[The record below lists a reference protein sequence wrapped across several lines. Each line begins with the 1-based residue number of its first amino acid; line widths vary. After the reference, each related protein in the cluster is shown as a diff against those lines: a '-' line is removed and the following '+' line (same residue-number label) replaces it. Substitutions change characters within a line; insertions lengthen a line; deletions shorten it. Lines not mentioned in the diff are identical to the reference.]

1 MAENTL
7 DNLNDLQFDVLKEI
21 GNIGAGN
28 ATTAL
33 AKMMNMKID
42 MNVPRVDLVPFT
54 NLPDIFGSPEEV
66 LAGILVQ
73 LDGDIK
79 GMMMFLVKEKS
90 AHNLVNSLMGGM
102 IQSSGDG
109 FSDMELSAL
118 GEIGNIIIGAYLS
131 AMSNLTSLKIS
142 SSVPYISIDMAG
154 ALLSDDEDIN
164 YSTEGDGIS
173 AKIRGDK
180 VLLIETQFG
189 ELDFVNGYFL
199 MVPELESYDAILSS
213 LGM

>member
-1 MAENTL
+1 MAEREL
-7 DNLNDLQFDVLKEI
+7 DKLNDLEFDVLKEI

-33 AKMMNMKID
+33 AKMLNTKID
-42 MNVPRVDLVPFT
+42 MNVPRVEMVPFT
-54 NLPDIFGSPEEV
+54 QLPDTFGSPEEV

-79 GMMMFLVKEKS
+79 GMMMFLAKEES
-90 AHNLVNSLMGGM
+90 AHTLVNSLMGGM
-102 IQSSGDG
+102 GVPGDG
-109 FSDMELSAL
+109 TFSEMELSAL
-118 GEIGNIIIGAYLS
+118 SEIGNIIIGAYLS
-131 AMSNLTSLKIS
+131 AMSNLTNLKIA

-154 ALLSDDEDIN
+154 ALLSVPAIEF
-164 YSTEGDGIS
+164 G
-173 AKIRGDK
+173 KLGDK

-189 ELDFVNGYFL
+189 ELDLVNGYFL
-199 MVPELESYDAILSS
+199 MVPELESYDVILSS

>member
-1 MAENTL
+1 MAEREL
-7 DNLNDLQFDVLKEI
+7 DKLNDLQFNVLKEI

-33 AKMMNMKID
+33 AKMLNTKID
-42 MNVPRVDLVPFT
+42 MNVPRVEMVPFT
-54 NLPDIFGSPEEV
+54 ELPDTFGSPEEV

-79 GMMMFLVKEKS
+79 GMMMFLAKEDS

-102 IQSSGDG
+102 GASEDG
-109 FSDMELSAL
+109 TFSEMELSAL
-118 GEIGNIIIGAYLS
+118 SEIGNIIIGAYLS
-131 AMSNLTSLKIS
+131 AMSNLTNLKIA

-154 ALLSDDEDIN
+154 ALLSVPAIEF
-164 YSTEGDGIS
+164 G
-173 AKIRGDK
+173 KLGDK

-189 ELDFVNGYFL
+189 ELDLVNGYFL
-199 MVPELESYDAILSS
+199 MVPELESYDVILSS

>member
-1 MAENTL
+1 MAEKTL
-7 DNLNDLQFDVLKEI
+7 DNLNDIQFDVLKEI

-42 MNVPRVDLVPFT
+42 MNVPRVELVPFT

-79 GMMMFLVKEKS
+79 GMMMFLVKEES

-102 IQSSGDG
+102 VPEGAGS
-109 FSDMELSAL
+109 FSDMELSARL
-118 GEIGNIIIGAYLS
+118 
-131 AMSNLTSLKIS
+131 
-142 SSVPYISIDMAG
+142 
-154 ALLSDDEDIN
+154 
-164 YSTEGDGIS
+164 
-173 AKIRGDK
+173 
-180 VLLIETQFG
+180 
-189 ELDFVNGYFL
+189 
-199 MVPELESYDAILSS
+199 AIL
-213 LGM
+213 LLVHIFQQCLILLTLRLLHLFHTYR

>member
-109 FSDMELSAL
+109 FSDIELSAL

-154 ALLSDDEDIN
+154 ALLSVPAIEF
-164 YSTEGDGIS
+164 G
-173 AKIRGDK
+173 KLGDK

>member
-7 DNLNDLQFDVLKEI
+7 DNLNELQFDVLKEI

-154 ALLSDDEDIN
+154 ALLSVPAIEF
-164 YSTEGDGIS
+164 G
-173 AKIRGDK
+173 KLGDK

>member
-21 GNIGAGN
+21 GNIVAGN

-154 ALLSDDEDIN
+154 ALLSVPAIEF
-164 YSTEGDGIS
+164 G
-173 AKIRGDK
+173 KLGDK

>member
-118 GEIGNIIIGAYLS
+118 GELGNIIIGAYLS

-154 ALLSDDEDIN
+154 ALLSVPAIEF
-164 YSTEGDGIS
+164 G
-173 AKIRGDK
+173 KLGDK

>member
-21 GNIGAGN
+21 GNIGACN

-154 ALLSDDEDIN
+154 ALLSVPAIEF
-164 YSTEGDGIS
+164 G
-173 AKIRGDK
+173 KLGDK

>member
-1 MAENTL
+1 MAEREL
-7 DNLNDLQFDVLKEI
+7 DKLNDLQFDVLKEI

-33 AKMMNMKID
+33 AKMLNTKID
-42 MNVPRVDLVPFT
+42 MNVPRVEMVPFT
-54 NLPDIFGSPEEV
+54 QLPDTFGSPEEV

-79 GMMMFLVKEKS
+79 GMMMFLAKEES
-90 AHNLVNSLMGGM
+90 AHTLVNSLMGGM
-102 IQSSGDG
+102 GVSGDG
-109 FSDMELSAL
+109 TFSEMELSAL
-118 GEIGNIIIGAYLS
+118 SEIGNIIIGAYLS
-131 AMSNLTSLKIS
+131 AMSNLTNLKIA

-154 ALLSDDEDIN
+154 ALLSVPAIEF
-164 YSTEGDGIS
+164 G
-173 AKIRGDK
+173 KLGDK

-189 ELDFVNGYFL
+189 ELDLVNGYFL

>member
-7 DNLNDLQFDVLKEI
+7 DNLNDIQFDVLKEI

-42 MNVPRVDLVPFT
+42 MNVPRVELVPFT

-79 GMMMFLVKEKS
+79 GMMMFLVKEES
-90 AHNLVNSLMGGM
+90 AHNLVDSLMGGM
-102 IQSSGDG
+102 VQSANGD
-109 FSDMELSAL
+109 FSEMELSAL
-118 GEIGNIIIGAYLS
+118 SEIGNIIIGAYLS
-131 AMSNLTSLKIS
+131 AMSNLTNLKIA

-154 ALLSDDEDIN
+154 ALLSVPAIEF
-164 YSTEGDGIS
+164 G
-173 AKIRGDK
+173 KLGDK

-189 ELDFVNGYFL
+189 EFDFVNGYFL
-199 MVPELESYDAILSS
+199 MVPELESYDVILSS

>member
-79 GMMMFLVKEKS
+79 GMMLFLVKEKS

-154 ALLSDDEDIN
+154 ALLSVPAIEF
-164 YSTEGDGIS
+164 G
-173 AKIRGDK
+173 KLGDK

>member
-66 LAGILVQ
+66 LAGIPVQ

-154 ALLSDDEDIN
+154 ALLSVPAIEF
-164 YSTEGDGIS
+164 G
-173 AKIRGDK
+173 KLGDK

>member
-90 AHNLVNSLMGGM
+90 SHNLVNSLMGCM

-154 ALLSDDEDIN
+154 ALLSVPAIEF
-164 YSTEGDGIS
+164 G
-173 AKIRGDK
+173 KLGDK

>member
-1 MAENTL
+1 
-7 DNLNDLQFDVLKEI
+7 
-21 GNIGAGN
+21 
-28 ATTAL
+28 
-33 AKMMNMKID
+33 MMNMKID

-154 ALLSDDEDIN
+154 ALLSVPAIEF
-164 YSTEGDGIS
+164 G
-173 AKIRGDK
+173 KLGDK

-199 MVPELESYDAILSS
+199 MVPELDSYDAILSS

>member
-42 MNVPRVDLVPFT
+42 MNVPRVDLVPFS

-102 IQSSGDG
+102 IQSSGKG

-142 SSVPYISIDMAG
+142 TSVPYISIDMAG
-154 ALLSDDEDIN
+154 ALLSVPAIEF
-164 YSTEGDGIS
+164 G
-173 AKIRGDK
+173 KLGDK

>member
-1 MAENTL
+1 MAEREL
-7 DNLNDLQFDVLKEI
+7 DKLNDLQFDVLKEI

-33 AKMMNMKID
+33 AKMLNTKID
-42 MNVPRVDLVPFT
+42 MNVPRVEMVPFT
-54 NLPDIFGSPEEV
+54 ELPDTFGSPEEV

-79 GMMMFLVKEKS
+79 GMMMFLAKEES
-90 AHNLVNSLMGGM
+90 AHTLVNSLMGGM
-102 IQSSGDG
+102 GKAGDG
-109 FSDMELSAL
+109 TFSEMELSAL
-118 GEIGNIIIGAYLS
+118 SEIGNIIIGAYLS
-131 AMSNLTSLKIS
+131 AMSNLTNLKIA

-154 ALLSDDEDIN
+154 ALLSVPAIEF
-164 YSTEGDGIS
+164 G
-173 AKIRGDK
+173 KLGDK

-189 ELDFVNGYFL
+189 ELDLVNGYFL
-199 MVPELESYDAILSS
+199 MVPELESYDVILSS

>member
-90 AHNLVNSLMGGM
+90 AHNLVNSLMGVM

-154 ALLSDDEDIN
+154 ALLSVPAIEF
-164 YSTEGDGIS
+164 G
-173 AKIRGDK
+173 KLGDK

>member
-102 IQSSGDG
+102 IQSSGNG

-154 ALLSDDEDIN
+154 ALLSVPAIEF
-164 YSTEGDGIS
+164 G
-173 AKIRGDK
+173 KLGDK

>member
-154 ALLSDDEDIN
+154 GLLSVPAIEF
-164 YSTEGDGIS
+164 G
-173 AKIRGDK
+173 KLGDK

>member
-142 SSVPYISIDMAG
+142 SSVQYIKIDMAG
-154 ALLSDDEDIN
+154 ALLSVPAIEF
-164 YSTEGDGIS
+164 G
-173 AKIRGDK
+173 KLGDK

>member
-1 MAENTL
+1 MAEREL
-7 DNLNDLQFDVLKEI
+7 DKLNDLQFDVLKEI

-33 AKMMNMKID
+33 AKMLNTKID
-42 MNVPRVDLVPFT
+42 MNVPRVEMVPFT
-54 NLPDIFGSPEEV
+54 ELPDTFGSPEEV

-79 GMMMFLVKEKS
+79 GMMMFLAKEES
-90 AHNLVNSLMGGM
+90 AHTLVNSLMGGLGKA
-102 IQSSGDG
+102 GDG
-109 FSDMELSAL
+109 TFSEMELSAL
-118 GEIGNIIIGAYLS
+118 SEIGNIIIGAYLS
-131 AMSNLTSLKIS
+131 AMSNLTNLKIA

-154 ALLSDDEDIN
+154 ALLSVPAIEF
-164 YSTEGDGIS
+164 G
-173 AKIRGDK
+173 KLGDK

-189 ELDFVNGYFL
+189 ELDLVNGYFL
-199 MVPELESYDAILSS
+199 MVPELESYDVILSS

>member
-42 MNVPRVDLVPFT
+42 MNVPRVDLVPYT

-154 ALLSDDEDIN
+154 ALLSVPAIEF
-164 YSTEGDGIS
+164 G
-173 AKIRGDK
+173 KLGDK

>member
-154 ALLSDDEDIN
+154 ALLSVPAIEF
-164 YSTEGDGIS
+164 G
-173 AKIRGDK
+173 KLGDK

-199 MVPELESYDAILSS
+199 MVPELESYDVILSS

>member
-131 AMSNLTSLKIS
+131 AMSNLTSLKTS

-154 ALLSDDEDIN
+154 ALLSVPAIEF
-164 YSTEGDGIS
+164 G
-173 AKIRGDK
+173 KLGDK

>member
-154 ALLSDDEDIN
+154 ALLSVPAIEF
-164 YSTEGDGIS
+164 G
-173 AKIRGDK
+173 KLGDK

-199 MVPELESYDAILSS
+199 MVPELESYNAILSS

>member
-42 MNVPRVDLVPFT
+42 MNVPRVDLPYFT

-154 ALLSDDEDIN
+154 ALLSVPAIEF
-164 YSTEGDGIS
+164 G
-173 AKIRGDK
+173 KLGDK

>member
-1 MAENTL
+1 MAEREL
-7 DNLNDLQFDVLKEI
+7 DKLNDLQFDVLKEI

-33 AKMMNMKID
+33 AKMLNTKID
-42 MNVPRVDLVPFT
+42 MNVPRVEMVPFT
-54 NLPDIFGSPEEV
+54 QLPDTFGSPEEV

-79 GMMMFLVKEKS
+79 GMMMFLAKEES
-90 AHNLVNSLMGGM
+90 AHTLVNSLMGGM
-102 IQSSGDG
+102 GVSGAG
-109 FSDMELSAL
+109 TFSEMELSAL
-118 GEIGNIIIGAYLS
+118 SEIGNIIIGAYLS
-131 AMSNLTSLKIS
+131 AMSNLTNLKIA

-154 ALLSDDEDIN
+154 ALLSVPAIEF
-164 YSTEGDGIS
+164 G
-173 AKIRGDK
+173 KLGDK

-189 ELDFVNGYFL
+189 ELDLVNGYFL
-199 MVPELESYDAILSS
+199 MVPELESYDVILSS

>member
-90 AHNLVNSLMGGM
+90 AYNLVNSLMGGM

-154 ALLSDDEDIN
+154 ALLSVPAIEF
-164 YSTEGDGIS
+164 G
-173 AKIRGDK
+173 KLGDK